1 MIRIKKK
8 MKNKDEVYESLGFM
22 ILIDIINFRKIIK

>member
-1 MIRIKKK
+1 